1 MFDIGF
7 RAHDFGMHPSAADLA
22 HQIAGF
28 AKPTF
33 VHLALKRC
41 VEDARDPK
49 DYDTT
54 YAAQIRSAMEK
65 EGVRIAILGCHINP
79 IHPDPEARKLD
90 LERFSISLR
99 MAPAFGCKIVS
110 SESGSAKGDCSYTP
124 ETYEPTYFDELVQ
137 STATLV
143 EAAEKADTIACYEGG
158 QHTLNTFSRIER
170 ILKEFPSPHFGLL
183 FDPVNLVPP
192 TGIPEPDGSVRWKPS
207 AEAQKRFIGDAL
219 DRFADRIVAVHV
231 KDYRMQEDGLRTG
244 GMPAG
249 KGVLDWALVFRMC
262 EEYGIHASMTLENC
276 GPIDAPAALAYLSAC
291 QR

>member
-22 HQIAGF
+22 RHIAGF

-41 VEDARDPK
+41 VEKARDPK
-49 DYDTT
+49 DYDTA
-54 YAAQIRSAMEK
+54 YATQIRNAMED

-79 IHPDPEARKLD
+79 IHPDPEARELD
-90 LERFSISLR
+90 LERFSLSLR

-110 SESGSAKGDCSYTP
+110 SESGSANSDCSYTP
-124 ETYEPTYFDELVQ
+124 ETYEPIHFDELVQ

-143 EAAEKADTIACYEGG
+143 EAAEKAGTVACYEGG

-170 ILKEFPSPHFGLL
+170 LLKEFPSPHFGLL

-219 DRFADRIVAVHV
+219 DRFADRIVAVHI
-231 KDYRMQEDGLRTG
+231 KDYRMREDGLRTG

-249 KGVLDWALVFRMC
+249 KGVLDWTLAFRMFK
-262 EEYGIHASMTLENC
+262 EYGIRAPMTLENC
-276 GPIDAPAALAYLSAC
+276 GPADVPVALAYLSAC